1 MWPHSVAQSAR
12 GNGLSQILG
21 RLTGKPLE
29 APKKE
34 PPKKEKA
41 AEKEPQPQPQLM
53 AAHGSE
59 ETEIVGNSAAAI
71 KKRLLMKIDA
81 VRYDDGRFRDL
92 GVRTQPNSLCLCLCL
107 CLSVSVDTCL
117 C

>member
-41 AEKEPQPQPQLM
+41 AEKEPQPQLM